1 MNNDNFPEIPK
12 KSDKKFEVH
21 IDDND
26 YMSPSDLDNITPP
39 VKKKFEVHIDD
50 YETPQTE
57 TPISDHRPL
66 YKGEIYFSNR
76 RPVKPEPPVQKSW
89 NDEQSSTASKTKKKA
104 SRGSFDFKKAMQNG
118 LIIFCSVVLIFTTA
132 FSAFGISCVNDVL
145 ALNRSEEK
153 VKVTIPQNATT
164 DDILD
169 ILDDN
174 GLIHNKLFCKAY
186 YELFSWFKNI
196 NKSKKPGPPVYLS
209 GVYYVE
215 RNLGLEGFLNR
226 FKVSKKDSDTVWLV
240 FPEGWTI
247 YQIIDKIDKFEVC
260 SKEEMLSAIS
270 EADFEFDFIKEIGT
284 KPNRTFTLEGYLYP
298 DTYEFYE
305 KSDANSVI
313 RKLLQGSENKWTDEF
328 EQRRAELGM
337 TRDEVLTIASIIQR
351 EAANSDQMGKISA
364 VIHNRYNKPAS
375 WPTIGCDST
384 KNYINNFI
392 ASRVSPSDAIAF
404 RNAYDTYSIQG
415 LPPGPICNPGED
427 AIKAA
432 LWPDEDFG
440 DYYYFRHDKNG
451 KIYMAKTQAEH
462 DANGNKVLKVN
473 SQY

>member
-1 MNNDNFPEIPK
+1 MDKDNFPEIPK
-12 KSDKKFEVH
+12 KSDKKFTVH
-21 IDDND
+21 IDDSD
-26 YMSPSDLDNITPP
+26 YMIPSDLDELKPP
-39 VKKKFEVHIDD
+39 PKKKFEVHIED
-50 YETPQTE
+50 YETPAAE
-57 TPISDHRPL
+57 TPAAEHRPQ

-76 RPVKPEPPVQKSW
+76 KPVKPKPSAPALE
-89 NDEQSSTASKTKKKA
+89 KKKP
-104 SRGSFDFKKAMQNG
+104 SSNNGKFKLNSETLKKGLQNG
-118 LIIFCSVVLIFTTA
+118 LAIFCAVVIIFTTA

-164 DDILD
+164 DDILE

-186 YELFSWFKNI
+186 YELFDWFKNI
-196 NKSKKPGPPVYLS
+196 NKKNKPADPVYLS

-215 RNLGLEGFLNR
+215 KNLGLEGFLNR
-226 FKVSKKDSDTVWLV
+226 FKSSKKDSDTVWLV

-260 SKEEMLSAIS
+260 TKEEMLSAIS
-270 EADFEFDFIKEIGT
+270 EADFEFDFVKEIGQNS
-284 KPNRTFTLEGYLYP
+284 NRTFTLEGYLYP

-313 RKLLQGSENKWTDEF
+313 RKLLQGSENKWTDEY
-328 EQRRAELGM
+328 EQRRIELGL

-351 EAANSDQMGKISA
+351 EAANADQMGKISA
-364 VIHNRYNKPAS
+364 VIHNRLNKPAS
-375 WPTIGCDST
+375 WPTLGCDST
-384 KNYINNFI
+384 RNYITNSI
-392 ASRVSPSDAIAF
+392 ADRVSPSEALTYQ
-404 RNAYDTYSIQG
+404 NEYDTYLIQG
-415 LPPGPICNPGED
+415 LPPGPICNPGDD
-427 AIKAA
+427 AINAA
-432 LWPDEDFG
+432 LYPDEDFA

-462 DANGNKVLKVN
+462 DENGNEVLKVN

>member
-1 MNNDNFPEIPK
+1 MDNDNFPEIPK
-12 KSDKKFEVH
+12 KSDKKFTVH
-21 IDDND
+21 IDDED
-26 YMSPSDLDNITPP
+26 YMSPSDLDAIKPP
-39 VKKKFEVHIDD
+39 PRKKFEVHIED
-50 YETPQTE
+50 YETPSSE
-57 TPISDHRPL
+57 VPASDHRPR

-76 RPVKPEPPVQKSW
+76 RPVKTDAPSSDPDGTPPPKKP
-89 NDEQSSTASKTKKKA
+89 DGKKKFNISSEA
-104 SRGSFDFKKAMQNG
+104 FKKGLQNG
-118 LIIFCSVVLIFTTA
+118 LVVFCVIVLIFTTA

-164 DDILD
+164 DDILE

-174 GLIHNKLFCKAY
+174 GLIYNKLFCKTY
-186 YELFSWFKNI
+186 YNLFSWFKNI
-196 NKSKKPGPPVYLS
+196 NKSNKPADPVYLS

-215 RNLGLEGFLNR
+215 KNLGLEGFLNR

-270 EADFEFDFIKEIGT
+270 EADFEFDFIDEIGT
-284 KPNRTFTLEGYLYP
+284 DDNRTFTLEGYLYP

-313 RKLLQGSENKWTDEF
+313 RKLLQGSENKWTEEY
-328 EQRRAELGM
+328 EQRRIELGL

-364 VIHNRYNKPAS
+364 VIHNRLDKPAS

-384 KNYINNFI
+384 KDYITNNI
-392 ASRVSPSDAIAF
+392 ADRVSSSDALAYS
-404 RNAYDTYSIQG
+404 NAYDTYQIQG
-415 LPPGPICNPGED
+415 LPPGPICNPGDD
-427 AIKAA
+427 AINAA
-432 LWPDEDFG
+432 LYPDENYSA
-440 DYYYFRHDKNG
+440 YYYFRHDKNG

-462 DANGNKVLKVN
+462 DENGNDVLKVN